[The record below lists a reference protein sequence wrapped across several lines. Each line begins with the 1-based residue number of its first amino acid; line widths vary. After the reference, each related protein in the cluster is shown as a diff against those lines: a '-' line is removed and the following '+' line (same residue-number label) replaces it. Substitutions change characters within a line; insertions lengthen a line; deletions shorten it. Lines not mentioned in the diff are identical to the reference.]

1 MQPFWPRLPR
11 RPNGEASPRLTRR
24 APATCPLPRP
34 ASRWPPEL
42 TEGAREERGGVLLEF
57 KFKETIRT
65 CLNQTGAKV
74 SLNWTR
80 AIFYPSRIAWRGGLF
95 GGGPDPAPWTATH
108 VLARRRS
115 RLPPHGRAV
124 AFPFRLLPERRGI
137 QIIAAAPCF
146 GFRSC
151 PPAPPTR
158 HLRATCEPPRIS
170 LRAAAR
176 APKDCALFR
185 RPRSWSSRRRR
196 PRRRRC
202 RARAAHEP
210 PTRPSVPNKLD
221 VRELIHA

>member
-1 MQPFWPRLPR
+1 MGRAR
-11 RPNGEASPRLTRR
+11 RYRGGPGPLGEALARTICNRFGLVSLVARTETPRLTRR

-124 AFPFRLLPERRGI
+124 AFPFRLLPERHHQYYCGFAKILACR
-137 QIIAAAPCF
+137 IAQFAC
-146 GFRSC
+146 
-151 PPAPPTR
+151 
-158 HLRATCEPPRIS
+158 
-170 LRAAAR
+170 
-176 APKDCALFR
+176 K
-185 RPRSWSSRRRR
+185 
-196 PRRRRC
+196 
-202 RARAAHEP
+202 
-210 PTRPSVPNKLD
+210 
-221 VRELIHA
+221 